1 MKEIISVTVKPSQRA
16 LESPDIIA
24 KEILLLLN
32 KKQIVIDVEIKEFG
46 FLNKRFTYAKYNFG
60 RGIIRAGCSEG
71 TRSEQIR
78 RVVSLI
84 FEIEV
89 CKNKR
94 LSDDCVRE
102 FIDISPNEAKVSRR
116 GG

>member
-16 LESPDIIA
+16 LESPEIIA

-71 TRSEQIR
+71 